1 MIPVRVIG
9 PFIINVDPVMVELF
23 TRKLLHELSEEIV
36 DTVNEDVT
44 TSVFVDKVDPL
55 SVE

>member
-1 MIPVRVIG
+1 M
-9 PFIINVDPVMVELF
+9 VDPVMVELF

-44 TSVFVDKVDPL
+44 TSVFVDKVDL
-55 SVE
+55 ILKIL

>member
-1 MIPVRVIG
+1 
-9 PFIINVDPVMVELF
+9 MVELF
-23 TRKLLHELSEEIV
+23 TRKLLHELREEIV